1 MGRGTS
7 KVGGGS
13 SSGGATSLIDKANA
27 PIDESKVGAN
37 YKKLPQAFKTN
48 INNNLQLS
56 QIFIDYMNQKHPAED
71 EWTVG
76 LKGVRRKQKV
86 ITSVQNG
93 KILYTVK
100 EKNKI
105 LLKTNDKNKVAN
117 KVAEYYNQEL
127 KKAGVI

>member
-1 MGRGTS
+1 MGGLG
-7 KVGGGS
+7 KS
-13 SSGGATSLIDKANA
+13 SVVTTGIINKANA

-37 YKKLPQAFKTN
+37 YKKLPRAFKTN
-48 INNNLQLS
+48 IDRNLQLS
-56 QIFIDYMNQKHPAED
+56 QVFIDYMNQKRPVED

-76 LKGVRRKQKV
+76 LKGIKRKQKV
-86 ITSVQNG
+86 ITSMDNG
-93 KILYTVK
+93 KVLYTVK